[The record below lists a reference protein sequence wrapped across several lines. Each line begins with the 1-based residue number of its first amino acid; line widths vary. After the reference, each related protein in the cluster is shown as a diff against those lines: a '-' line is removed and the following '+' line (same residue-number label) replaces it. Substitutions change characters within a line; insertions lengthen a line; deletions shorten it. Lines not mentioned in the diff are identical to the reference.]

1 MYTHSAKFSL
11 PQDPK
16 KSVHTLQAEFGQQ
29 DHEDFTAA
37 WRLRLTDRAV
47 QNGDASLTGTTF
59 ATKLPI
65 MRFFFS
71 DPCVLAS
78 AGDSGSQK
86 IFRQTVN
93 YSDTLLRS
101 AQRAEQNGNFKK
113 KRLLKVL

>member
-37 WRLRLTDRAV
+37 CRLRLTNRAV

-65 MRFFFS
+65 MRFFFQILVFGPLKTILGLPTGTGWS
-71 DPCVLAS
+71 LNFPTFSCP
-78 AGDSGSQK
+78 
-86 IFRQTVN
+86 QTV
-93 YSDTLLRS
+93 SDY
-101 AQRAEQNGNFKK
+101 K
-113 KRLLKVL
+113 LKMLSLK